1 MPTTCN
7 IVFTGEAL
15 AWYAGVPLKDYFL
28 SADAAYTVATRAPQI
43 VREKFGLE
51 RGPSLMGFSY
61 GSLLAL
67 GADVEFM
74 DNGNP
79 MIHPCLGRLEDFL
92 VWEDRHPF
100 DHPLA
105 RHLIGVWR
113 EVNARLDGVKV
124 ALPFGN
130 EAPFTA
136 AVLLRGPDFLIDIEE
151 QTALAHAFLDRLTD
165 NWLAVHRAYCG
176 LLGEPAVGHPIWLA
190 DDFSGF
196 LKPGLYR
203 EFVLP
208 TYARIFRE
216 TEAASRAL
224 HSELLHPEHLPL
236 LGEVGLN
243 YFDPN
248 VDQYLTV
255 DDMREC
261 LPRGI
266 DWNWR
271 IITSHVNHH
280 TPAELI
286 AEYEEGVRGG
296 APSIMVDVMPEV
308 PEENIRAIIE
318 VGKRY
323 AGVQG

>member
-28 SADAAYTVATRAPQI
+28 SAEGAYEVASRSPQI

-51 RGPSLMGFSY
+51 RAAGLMGFSY

-79 MIHPCLGRLEDFL
+79 MIHPCLDRLEDFRT
-92 VWEDRHPF
+92 WKERPPF

-105 RHLIGVWR
+105 QHLIGIWR
-113 EVNARLDGVKV
+113 EVNARLDGVNV
-124 ALPFGN
+124 GLPFGN

-136 AVLLRGPDFLIDIEE
+136 AVLLRGQDFLIDVVE
-151 QTALAHAFLDRLTD
+151 QPELARAFLERLTD
-165 NWLAVHRAYCG
+165 NWLAVHRAVCELNG
-176 LLGEPAVGHPIWLA
+176 RVASGTGIGLA

-196 LKPGLYR
+196 LKPGPFR
-203 EFVLP
+203 AFVLP

-216 TEAASRAL
+216 TKATRRSL

-255 DDMREC
+255 DDMREG
-261 LPRGI
+261 LPPGT

-271 IITSHVNHH
+271 IITSHMNHH
-280 TPAELI
+280 TPAELV

-296 APSIMVDVMPEV
+296 APSIVVDIMPEV
-308 PEENIRAIIE
+308 PEENIHAIIE
-318 VGKRY
+318 VGKLY
-323 AGVQG
+323 E

>member
-1 MPTTCN
+1 MATTCN

-15 AWYAGVPLKDYFL
+15 AWYAGVPLKEYFL
-28 SADAAYTVATRAPQI
+28 NAEAAHEVVTRAPGI
-43 VREKFGLE
+43 VRERFGLE
-51 RGPSLMGFSY
+51 VAPSLMGFSY

-67 GADVEFM
+67 GAEVEFL

-79 MIHPCLGRLEDFL
+79 MIHPCLERLEDFRQ
-92 VWEDRHPF
+92 WEERHPF

-105 RHLIGVWR
+105 QHLIGVWR
-113 EVNARLDGVKV
+113 AVTARGVKV
-124 ALPFGN
+124 GLPFGN

-136 AVLLRGPDFLIDIEE
+136 AVLLRGPDFLIDVVE
-151 QTALAHAFLDRLTD
+151 QPELAKAFLDRLTD
-165 NWLAVHRAYCG
+165 NWLAVRNACYA
-176 LLGEPAVGHPIWLA
+176 LAGETPSGESVWLA

-196 LKPGLYR
+196 LKPGPFR

-208 TYARIFRE
+208 TYARIYEE
-216 TEAASRAL
+216 TSAIYRAL

-255 DDMREC
+255 DDMRER
-261 LPRGI
+261 LPKGM

-271 IITSHVNHH
+271 IIASHMNHH
-280 TPAELI
+280 TPEELV

-296 APSIMVDVMPEV
+296 APSIMADVMPEV
-308 PEENIRAIIE
+308 PDENVLAVKEIGA
-318 VGKRY
+318 RY
-323 AGVQG
+323 SATD

>member
-28 SADAAYTVATRAPQI
+28 SAEGAYEVASRSPQI

-51 RGPSLMGFSY
+51 RAAGLMGFSY

-79 MIHPCLGRLEDFL
+79 MIHPCLDRLEDFRT
-92 VWEDRHPF
+92 WKERPPF

-105 RHLIGVWR
+105 QHLIGIWR
-113 EVNARLDGVKV
+113 EVNARLDGVNV
-124 ALPFGN
+124 GLPFGN

-136 AVLLRGPDFLIDIEE
+136 AVLLRGQDFLIDVVE
-151 QTALAHAFLDRLTD
+151 QPELARAFLERLTD
-165 NWLAVHRAYCG
+165 NWLAVHRAICELNG
-176 LLGEPAVGHPIWLA
+176 RVASGTGIGLA

-196 LKPGLYR
+196 LKPGPFR
-203 EFVLP
+203 AFVLP

-216 TEAASRAL
+216 TKATRRSL

-255 DDMREC
+255 DDMREG
-261 LPRGI
+261 LPPGT

-271 IITSHVNHH
+271 IITSHMNHH
-280 TPAELI
+280 TPAELV

-296 APSIMVDVMPEV
+296 APSIVVDIMPEV
-308 PEENIRAIIE
+308 PEENIHAIIE
-318 VGKRY
+318 VGKLY
-323 AGVQG
+323 E

>member
-1 MPTTCN
+1 MATTCN

-15 AWYAGVPLKDYFL
+15 AWYAGVPLKEYFL
-28 SADAAYTVATRAPQI
+28 EAEAAYEVVTRAPGI
-43 VREKFGLE
+43 VRERFGVE
-51 RGPSLMGFSY
+51 VAPSLMGFSY

-67 GADVEFM
+67 GAEVEFL

-79 MIHPCLGRLEDFL
+79 MVHPCLERLEDFRK
-92 VWEDRHPF
+92 WEERHPF

-105 RHLIGVWR
+105 QHLIGVWR
-113 EVNARLDGVKV
+113 EVNARGVKV
-124 ALPFGN
+124 GLPFGN

-136 AVLLRGPDFLIDIEE
+136 AVLLRGPDFLLDIEDQPE
-151 QTALAHAFLDRLTD
+151 LAKAFLDRLTD
-165 NWLAVHRAYCG
+165 NWLAVRRAQCE
-176 LLGEPAVGHPIWLA
+176 LMGEVPGPAVWLA

-196 LKPGLYR
+196 LKPGPFR

-208 TYARIFRE
+208 TYARIYAE
-216 TEAASRAL
+216 MGATYRAL

-255 DDMREC
+255 DDMRER
-261 LPRGI
+261 LPAGT

-271 IITSHVNHH
+271 IIASHMNHH
-280 TPAELI
+280 TPAELV

-296 APSIMVDVMPEV
+296 APSIMADVMPEV
-308 PEENIRAIIE
+308 PDENVLAVKEIGE
-318 VGKRY
+318 RY
-323 AGVQG
+323 SG